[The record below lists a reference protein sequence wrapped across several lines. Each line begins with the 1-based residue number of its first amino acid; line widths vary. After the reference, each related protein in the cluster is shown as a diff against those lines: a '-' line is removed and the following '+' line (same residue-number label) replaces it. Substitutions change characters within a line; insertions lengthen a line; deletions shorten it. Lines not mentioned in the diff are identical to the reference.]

1 MMPWQPA
8 AVVAVVLV
16 IAGIWAAAWA
26 RGRASLETPGRA
38 VVRIQR
44 LAPFAREAGI
54 VFALYA
60 VWQFVGG
67 LSVMNT
73 SRGVQR
79 GVWLWQHE
87 RSWHFPSEAALQRQ
101 VLPHPLIVQLC
112 NLYYVSMHFGF
123 LITLLIWLFAFHRQ
137 DYPRIRTTIALVT
150 AACLAIQFVP
160 VAPPRLISVGMVD
173 TAVKYGQSVYA
184 VGGLG
189 NDQYSAMPSVHVA
202 WAVIV
207 GYAVITVSR
216 SNWRWLILLHTA
228 VTIYVVVVTANH
240 YWSDGIVAIALIAV
254 SLGLQALCRPYWL
267 RLGERRDRNSVAG
280 APAGNDALR
289 VAEVGSPLP

>member
-8 AVVAVVLV
+8 AVVAAVLIV
-16 IAGIWAAAWA
+16 GAVLAGAWA
-26 RGRASLETPGRA
+26 RGRRSLVAPGR
-38 VVRIQR
+38 
-44 LAPFAREAGI
+44 LARYLQGGTPFAREAGI

-67 LSVMNT
+67 ISIMNT
-73 SRGVQR
+73 SRGIQR
-79 GVWLWQHE
+79 GHWLWQHE

-101 VLPHPLIVQLC
+101 ILPHPLIVQLC

-123 LITLLIWLFAFHRQ
+123 LIALLIWLFAFHRL

-160 VAPPRLISVGMVD
+160 VAPPRLINVGMID

-228 VTIYVVVVTANH
+228 ATIYVVIVTANH
-240 YWSDGIVAIALIAV
+240 YWSDGIVAVALIAL
-254 SLGLQALCRPYWL
+254 SLALQAVCRPMVERL
-267 RLGERRDRNSVAG
+267 RQRRAAARASRLESVE
-280 APAGNDALR
+280 PSES
-289 VAEVGSPLP
+289 VSS

>member
-8 AVVAVVLV
+8 AIVAVVLLA
-16 IAGIWAAAWA
+16 AGLLAGNWA
-26 RGRASLETPGRA
+26 RARTRFETPGRLA
-38 VVRIQR
+38 VRIQR
-44 LAPFAREAGI
+44 AAPFAREGGI

-67 LSVMNT
+67 ISIMNS
-73 SRGVQR
+73 SRGVRR
-79 GVWLWQHE
+79 GEWLWRHE

-101 VLPHPLIVQLC
+101 ILPHPLIVQLC

-123 LITLLIWLFAFHRQ
+123 LIALLIWLFAFHRG

-160 VAPPRLISVGMVD
+160 VAPPRLIHVGMVD

-207 GYAVITVSR
+207 GFAVITVSR

-228 VTIYVVVVTANH
+228 FTVYVVIVTANH
-240 YWSDGIVAIALIAV
+240 YWSDGIVAVALIAIF
-254 SLGLQALCRPYWL
+254 LGLQALCRPTYDRW
-267 RLGERRDRNSVAG
+267 RARRSA
-280 APAGNDALR
+280 AHASR
-289 VAEVGSPLP
+289 VELVNPSQPVSR

>member
-8 AVVAVVLV
+8 AVVAAVLIIGAV
-16 IAGIWAAAWA
+16 LAGAWA
-26 RGRASLETPGRA
+26 RGRRSLAAPGRPA
-38 VVRIQR
+38 RYLER
-44 LAPFAREAGI
+44 GTPFAREAGI

-67 LSVMNT
+67 ISIMNT
-73 SRGVQR
+73 SRGIQR
-79 GVWLWQHE
+79 GHWLWQHE

-101 VLPHPLIVQLC
+101 ILPHPLIVQLC

-123 LITLLIWLFAFHRQ
+123 LIALLIWLFAFHRL
-137 DYPRIRTTIALVT
+137 DYPRVRTTIGLVT

-160 VAPPRLISVGMVD
+160 VAPPRLINVGMID

-228 VTIYVVVVTANH
+228 ATIYVVVVTANH
-240 YWSDGIVAIALIAV
+240 YWADGVVAVALIAL
-254 SLGLQALCRPYWL
+254 SLALQALCRPIVEQL
-267 RLGERRDRNSVAG
+267 RERRVAARASRLDSVESSEW
-280 APAGNDALR
+280 
-289 VAEVGSPLP
+289 VSS